1 MSRRNTRKALRGMT
15 PTKQFFVLLISLVA
29 SWAII
34 IGSVAFILIFW
45 RLTYTPAKTLADI
58 LCPVGIE
65 SNE

>member
-1 MSRRNTRKALRGMT
+1 MT